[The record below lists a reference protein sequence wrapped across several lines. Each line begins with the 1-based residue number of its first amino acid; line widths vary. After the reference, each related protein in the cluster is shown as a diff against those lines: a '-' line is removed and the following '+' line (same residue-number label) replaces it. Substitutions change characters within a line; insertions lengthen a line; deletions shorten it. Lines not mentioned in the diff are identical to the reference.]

1 MSQALG
7 SFSCDAT
14 TSTGNFPYYQLLSNG
29 RETAFQPLECEAL
42 SASSTE
48 PYYAVRGG
56 VPDAPQPIH
65 ESPAS
70 APFSD
75 PELDLT
81 NSKASRVG
89 RDGESSIISAGT
101 AGYGISAVQYAKDSS
116 YFFGNAD
123 TPPVVRPTG
132 PPGLPSLA
140 APPTEDTIPII
151 FDTAGIGGTQPL
163 IYTLLY
169 GTTPMPGGDWTTLPT
184 LPVIGSTRRVANA
197 TGLEKGTLYYFGSR
211 VRNTAGGVT
220 SQIVSF
226 STAGDPV
233 APNKSPTVP
242 TFVSA
247 TNSSITVQFDVSGV
261 TGNPVP
267 NYRCASTDGTSP
279 PTTVDATLVSG
290 TIYQATVSGLTP
302 ATDYFFTSIATNA
315 NGTQTSQPSN
325 PFQCG
330 QSNSPSGPPTAPV
343 LNGTATPTS
352 IPVSVDITGIT
363 GTPAVS
369 YKLYYGTANVGT
381 LFGDMT
387 ISGNSATAT
396 VTGLQP
402 STNYYFKAVAT
413 NGVPT
418 DKASAISAPI
428 STSGATPV
436 APSGNAAQFT
446 PTIAS
451 GPTDT
456 TINLN
461 VNSSSITGIPAPAL
475 AVLVS
480 LLPDPTTDPNAI
492 KFGFSTSPI
501 AITNLN
507 PNTPYYFVAKADN
520 NNAPPF
526 YSNVLSSK
534 TLPPGGNVP
543 PSGPPTVPIVS
554 TAQAP
559 TDSTITVTIDTTGI
573 TGSPSVAYSIGFSDT
588 SGGTYTFIPA
598 TFVGATIFTATAA
611 GLTPSTPYFFKSKAS
626 NGVAPDQ
633 ISAVS
638 APIST
643 IATPTNA
650 IINQLLVTFLIKGTD
665 GTWQIN
671 TSGNAG
677 YGTFFLTGTNA
688 GKIISGAGSGL
699 PNQADSITYLLNA
712 KLIPD
717 TKLLVSMGGATGNLS
732 QMMPTAQAARDLVNT
747 IWNSLF
753 GAASPNTLNWSN
765 AAWGGGPTP
774 LFFDGLDLDWENGI
788 DGAISYAFVD
798 QWAQNVT
805 TYGGTVGKKY
815 LNMAPQSPNTWVNPG
830 FNNSSSPW
838 TNNLLNI
845 PFTSSTAALSTIA
858 TGFLTSQALA
868 APEQLKHFDVVFIQ
882 CYNQV
887 NQYLTSPPGSTTY
900 NPVFTTQLAQWA
912 YLVMKARRAG
922 GNTVL
927 CWGFASTDALDG
939 TVWVNG
945 GNKDGNILNQAITLI
960 NPFVSA
966 QLVADGGA
974 ACSAAEWS
982 QAFGMWN
989 SPSNIAPIKFL
1000 FGPTSDTRKTNVKGT
1015 YTVLYA
1021 SASFPAPNPTWT
1033 ATNLPVIDTRYE

>member
-1 MSQALG
+1 MSGQASG

-14 TSTGNFPYYQLLSNG
+14 TSTGNFPYYQLLSNA

-48 PYYAVRGG
+48 PYYAVKGG
-56 VPDAPQPIH
+56 VPDAPEPIH
-65 ESPAS
+65 GPLAS
-70 APFSD
+70 APYAV
-75 PELDLT
+75 PGQDLT
-81 NSKASRVG
+81 NSKAFKVG
-89 RDGESSIISAGT
+89 RDGDAAIISAGT
-101 AGYGISAVQYAKDSS
+101 AGYGISAVQYAKDSA
-116 YFFGNAD
+116 YFFANND

-151 FDTAGIGGTQPL
+151 FDTDGIGGTPPL

-197 TGLEKGTLYYFGSR
+197 TGLEKGTLYYFASR

-220 SQIVSF
+220 SKIVSF

-247 TNSSITVQFDVSGV
+247 TNSSITVQFDVAGV

-267 NYRCASTDGTSP
+267 NYRCASTDGSSP
-279 PTTVDATLVSG
+279 PTTVDATLVNG

-363 GTPAVS
+363 GTPAPS

-387 ISGNSATAT
+387 ILGNSATAT

-428 STSGATPV
+428 STSGAAPV
-436 APSGNAAQFT
+436 APTGNKAQFT

-456 TINLN
+456 TISLA
-461 VNSSSITGIPAPAL
+461 VNTSSITGIPAPAFSIL
-475 AVLVS
+475 YG
-480 LLPDPTTDPNAI
+480 LLPDPTQDPNALTV
-492 KFGFSTSPI
+492 GFTTSPI
-501 AITNLN
+501 AITGLN
-507 PNTPYYFVAKADN
+507 PNSDYAFVARADN
-520 NNAPPF
+520 NTAPPF
-526 YSNVLSSK
+526 DSNVISSQ

-543 PSGPPTVPIVS
+543 PSGPPTVPVVKTS
-554 TAQAP
+554 AMP
-559 TDSTITVTIDTTGI
+559 TSSTITMEFDTAGI
-573 TGSPSVAYSIGFSDT
+573 TGSPSVAYSLGYSDS
-588 SGGTYTFIPA
+588 SGGTFTFVPA
-598 TFVGATIFTATAA
+598 TRESSGSTKYSATATQ
-611 GLTPSTPYFFKSKAS
+611 LTDNTPYFFKSKAS

-633 ISAVS
+633 LSAVS
-638 APIST
+638 PPVST
-643 IATPTNA
+643 TPLSPTNFTT
-650 IINQLLVTFLIKGTD
+650 QLLVTFLIIGTD

-688 GKIISGAGSGL
+688 GKIISGDGSGL
-699 PNQADSITYLLNA
+699 PTEANSIAYLLNA
-712 KLIPD
+712 QGLAN
-717 TKLLVSMGGATGNLS
+717 TKLLVSMGGATGNLT
-732 QMMPTAQAARDLVNT
+732 QMMPTPQAARDLVNT

-765 AAWGGGPTP
+765 AAWGGGATP
-774 LFFDGLDLDWENGI
+774 LFFDGLDLDWE
-788 DGAISYAFVD
+788 DGVGGDTSFAFVD

-805 TYGGTVGKKY
+805 TYGGPVGKKY

-858 TGFLTSQALA
+858 PGFLTSQALA

-927 CWGFASTDALDG
+927 CWGFASTDALGG
-939 TVWVNG
+939 TVWVPTDNA
-945 GNKDGNILNQAITLI
+945 ILNQAIDLI
-960 NPFVSA
+960 NAPVSA

-974 ACSAAEWS
+974 ACSSADWS

-989 SPSNIAPIKFL
+989 SPTNIAPTTFNFSIGSNWTQATMAPGFA
-1000 FGPTSDTRKTNVKGT
+1000 
-1015 YTVLYA
+1015 VLYA
-1021 SASFPAPNPTWT
+1021 SASFPAPDPQWT
-1033 ATNLPVIDTRYE
+1033 GANLPIPYNLA